1 MGTTR
6 ERIRGWIER
15 GQEEGATHVIVVC
28 DTFGYGDYPVMVMPG
43 EDVRKKFTENNDD
56 SAMKKV
62 MEVYNLSMD
71 IEEQIKERRS
81 FNF

>member
-6 ERIRGWIER
+6 DDIKRWIER

-28 DTFGYGDYPVMVMPG
+28 DTFDYGDYPVMVMPG
-43 EDVRKKFTENNDD
+43 EDVRKKYTENNDD

-71 IEEQIKERRS
+71 IEEQIKEERV
-81 FNF
+81 FNY